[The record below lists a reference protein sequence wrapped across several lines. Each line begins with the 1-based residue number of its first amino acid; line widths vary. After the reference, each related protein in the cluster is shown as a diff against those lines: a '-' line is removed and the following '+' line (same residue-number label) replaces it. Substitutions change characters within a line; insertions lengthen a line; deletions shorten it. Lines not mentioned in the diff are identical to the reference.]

1 MDKIII
7 FFADNS
13 GATMVEYGLMVAFIA
28 MVCFGAVQILG
39 TAVMGLYQNAA
50 SKVP

>member
-7 FFADNS
+7 FFADSS

-28 MVCFGAVQILG
+28 LACFTGVQVFGA
-39 TAVMGLYQNAA
+39 AVLGLYQNA
-50 SKVP
+50 VDRMP